1 MWVVIVVIVI
11 IAIIIVIIIIV
22 IIVAIIIFIIVV
34 FNIIIIIII
43 VIIIVVIIIIVIVII
58 IAIIILVLIRRLE
71 NVFEVLT
78 WKQPRCPQLYV
89 YSSSDR
95 VIPANS
101 VESFVEEQRKA
112 GHQVR
117 AHNFVSSP
125 HVDHFRTHPSL
136 YTSHLSSFLDD
147 YVLTCAQKQSIP

>member
-34 FNIIIIIII
+34 FIIIIIII
-43 VIIIVVIIIIVIVII
+43 IIIIVVIIIIVIVII